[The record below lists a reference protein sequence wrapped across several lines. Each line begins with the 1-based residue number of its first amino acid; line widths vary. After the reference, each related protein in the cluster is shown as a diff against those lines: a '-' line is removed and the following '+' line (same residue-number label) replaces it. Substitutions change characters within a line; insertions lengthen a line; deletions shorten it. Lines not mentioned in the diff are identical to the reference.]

1 MYQHKDLYIIDFSN
15 VNYYFEMHQII
26 KEALD
31 WPDYYGCNWDAC
43 WDCLTDMVG
52 RKIHIEIRGLDVI
65 ERKFGEEAHVLF
77 DILKEFKHYGNN
89 RYAED
94 IQIEIVSG
102 DIRISLQ

>member
-1 MYQHKDLYIIDFSN
+1 MYQHKDLYVIDFSR
-15 VNYYFEMHQII
+15 VNYYLEMHQII

-31 WPDYYGCNWDAC
+31 FPDYYGCNWDAF

-65 ERKFGEEAHVLF
+65 ERKFDEEARIMV
-77 DILKEFKHYGNN
+77 DILKEIKHYCNDK
-89 RYAED
+89 YVDD
-94 IQIEIVSG
+94 IHIEIVSG